1 MFLSDITN
9 RRVTEDKLSY
19 ICYHDQLTGL
29 FNRRFFE
36 EELKRVDTLRNYPI
50 AIVMIDVNGLK
61 LINDAFGHASGD
73 ELIKT
78 VSDLIQKELRSD
90 DIVARIG
97 GDEFS
102 LIMTKVNEPDLISLK
117 SRLEHSTKSRTIQ
130 DIPISIAIG
139 YALKHEENMPISQ
152 VLNSAD
158 VMMYQNKLAQR
169 AALRKEAI
177 EIILHNLE
185 KKYPEEREHAKRTS
199 YICKLLGKQLGFSQ
213 TQLLE
218 LLTLGYYHDIGKIA
232 LQDNILNYKGSLD
245 AHQWDNM
252 KRHPETG
259 YSILSSSNE
268 FAPIADSVLSHH
280 ERWDGS
286 GYPKGLRGDEIPF
299 YARILAVAEAYD
311 ALTRDQPYRKAVDD
325 EEALEI
331 IKDNAGTQFDPKI
344 VKALIRALI

>member
-1 MFLSDITN
+1 M
-9 RRVTEDKLSY
+9 
-19 ICYHDQLTGL
+19 
-29 FNRRFFE
+29 
-36 EELKRVDTLRNYPI
+36 
-50 AIVMIDVNGLK
+50 
-61 LINDAFGHASGD
+61 
-73 ELIKT
+73 
-78 VSDLIQKELRSD
+78 
-90 DIVARIG
+90 
-97 GDEFS
+97 
-102 LIMTKVNEPDLISLK
+102 
-117 SRLEHSTKSRTIQ
+117 
-130 DIPISIAIG
+130 
-139 YALKHEENMPISQ
+139 
-152 VLNSAD
+152 LNSAD